1 MLNEFKKFILR
12 GNVVDLAVG
21 IVIGAAFTS
30 IVNSLVNGI
39 INPLISLFYDGT
51 ALKELSFTVGDNR
64 FLYGDVIS
72 NAISFLVV
80 AGVVFF
86 FVVKPINKLST
97 LSLGSKKTDE
107 PETRKCPYCLG
118 VIPNKATK
126 CMYCGSSVPKDTK
139 KS

>member
-30 IVNSLVNGI
+30 IVNSLVNGL

-51 ALKELSFTVGDNR
+51 ALKELSFAVNGKS
-64 FLYGDVIS
+64 FLYGEVLSNVIT
-72 NAISFLVV
+72 FLIV
-80 AGVVFF
+80 ATVIFF

-97 LSLGSKKTDE
+97 IALGSKNTDE
-107 PETRKCPYCLG
+107 AETRKCPYCLG
-118 VIPNKATK
+118 VIPSKATK
-126 CMYCGSSVPKDTK
+126 CMHCGSKVSAKPGR
-139 KS
+139 

>member
-51 ALKELSFTVGDNR
+51 ALKELSLTVNDKR

-80 AGVVFF
+80 ASVVFF

-97 LSLGSKKTDE
+97 LSLRSKKTDE
-107 PETRKCPYCLG
+107 PDTRKCPYCLG
-118 VIPNKATK
+118 VIPREASK
-126 CMYCGSSVPKDTK
+126 CMHCGSSVPKDK
-139 KS
+139 KQ

>member
-1 MLNEFKKFILR
+1 MLSEFKKFILR

-30 IVNSLVNGI
+30 IVNSLVNGV

-51 ALKELSFTVGDNR
+51 ALKELSLTINDKE

-80 AGVVFF
+80 ASVVFF

-97 LSLGSKKTDE
+97 LSLRSKKTDE
-107 PETRKCPYCLG
+107 PDTRKCPYCLG
-118 VIPNKATK
+118 VIPSEASK
-126 CMYCGSSVPKDTK
+126 CMHCGSMIPKDK
-139 KS
+139 KP